1 MMGDPLN
8 CYLDFLKEKGYMV
21 DALSDS
27 SFSIEL
33 SIQGQTLVVECEL
46 PDFFPYEF
54 PIIRLPNVSLQTC
67 IGIPHLLRD
76 DTLCLF
82 NEADARPNFLRPF
95 ELVLATIHKAE
106 EVIVGGL
113 EGNQQNAFEDE
124 ILNYWQ
130 KNDEYCI
137 HLFSDLGEE
146 ATSICLSKSKDS
158 GKGVFI
164 ATKTSADNITI
175 YKKATLKDRPNV
187 IEYGLYIPLT
197 SGFTSYEVRTEK
209 KMWSAL
215 DDRVSKKD
223 KKTICQVASRTSSK
237 RHLFY
242 IVSFLDANKE
252 RVFVG
257 WRGRTLSK
265 VDGFRRGH
273 ISPFLYWKLQK
284 EDDIA
289 IQRASVTL
297 CTQARLFT
305 RGSYGYGFRFRSAT
319 VIGCGSVGSYLCSM
333 LASMGADSF
342 LLVDNESLSVDNIAR
357 HLCGYD
363 MVGLPKTFA
372 VKWRLEKNNPNICC
386 TEYTENAYSAI
397 KAHLNEINQYE
408 ALFVAVGDLPLEA
421 YIINLGKQN
430 LITIPT
436 IITWV
441 EPKGYAAHMVYIS
454 QYDNAFE
461 NLICLDTMCYKRSV
475 LKTTSALIEHDAG
488 CQSGYV
494 PYSGL
499 NVQNYL
505 SECLHKLSRIRTEES
520 LQGNYHFT
528 WVGELSEARRN
539 NIPINPEFS
548 DAQDF
553 SMCIKRFE

>member
-223 KKTICQVASRTSSK
+223 KKTICQGASRTSSK

-397 KAHLNEINQYE
+397 KAHLSEINQYE

-520 LQGNYHFT
+520 LQGIYHFT

>member
-158 GKGVFI
+158 GKGVYI

-397 KAHLNEINQYE
+397 KAHLSEINQYE

>member
-8 CYLDFLKEKGYMV
+8 CYLDYLTEKGYLV

-54 PIIRLPNVSLQTC
+54 PIIRLPNASLQKC

-82 NEADARPNFLRPF
+82 NEADARPNFLKPY
-95 ELVLATIHKAE
+95 ELVLSTIQKAE
-106 EVIVGGL
+106 EVLASGL
-113 EGNQQNAFEDE
+113 AGEQQESFEDE
-124 ILNYWQ
+124 ILYYWR
-130 KNDEYCI
+130 KNDEYRI

-146 ATSICLSKSKDS
+146 VTSFCLSKSKDS

-164 ATKTSADNITI
+164 ATKTSADNIAI
-175 YKKATLKDRPNV
+175 YKRATLKDCADV

-209 KMWSAL
+209 KMWSAIE
-215 DDRVSKKD
+215 DRVLEKD
-223 KKTICQVASRTSSK
+223 KKIICQVVSRANSN

-273 ISPFLYWKLQK
+273 ISPFLYWKLHK

-305 RGSYGYGFRFRSAT
+305 RGSYGYSFRFKSAA

-397 KAHLNEINQYE
+397 KAHLSEINQYE

-461 NLICLDTMCYKRSV
+461 NLICLDTMCYKRAV
-475 LKTTSALIEHDAG
+475 LKYTSELIEHDAG

-505 SECLHKLSRIRTEES
+505 SECLHKLSRIRAEES

-539 NIPINPEFS
+539 NIPINPAFS
-548 DAQDF
+548 DSQDF
-553 SMCIKRFE
+553 SMYIKRFE